1 MASKVL
7 ILLPDGVGLRNFVFT
22 QFPEFFKHHNL
33 ELKFWNATD
42 YDLAQHALKSIELKG
57 NAHFKTDLY
66 KRARKEI
73 EIKTFVKNFDNDIFN
88 QYLFKTRPSGFKS
101 LTKHIWL
108 KLIIHKYKNSLHRLR
123 EKIVSQ
129 ERQTSYYKNCMI
141 HLQSEQPKMIFCT
154 NQRPAQAI
162 APILAAQDLG
172 VPTATF
178 IFSWDNLPKAT
189 MVIETDYYFV
199 WSDFMAKQLLE
210 YYPYIEGKQII
221 VTGSPQFELHSNP
234 KYNISKTEFCK
245 KFNLPKDKKYIC
257 FSGDDI
263 TTSPHDPDYLNDV
276 CEAIKLLNSK
286 GFNFAVIFR
295 PCPVDFSDR
304 YDKVLE
310 KHKKLV
316 YCLRPKW
323 KPQGL
328 GWNSVMPT
336 PEDQALLYN
345 TIAHSELI
353 INLGSSMVFDAA
365 CHGKACVFINY
376 NPDVNELKKDV
387 KLVYKYIHF
396 QSMPSKDAVIWLNS
410 KAEIAEKLLEGLQN
424 PFPYIEQ
431 AKKWFSIIC
440 KQPEN
445 SASERIVNALKSCL

>member
-22 QFPEFFKHHNL
+22 NFFQFIENHNL
-33 ELKFWNATD
+33 ELKFWNATE
-42 YDLAQHALKSIELKG
+42 YNLAQHALKSIELKG
-57 NAHFKTDLY
+57 KAHFKTTLL
-66 KRARKEI
+66 KKARKEI
-73 EIKTFVKNFDNDIFN
+73 ELQQFSQRFDNNIYKS
-88 QYLFKTRPSGFKS
+88 YLFKSKPKN
-101 LTKHIWL
+101 LKALIKNIWY
-108 KLIIHKYKNSLHRLR
+108 KIIILRYKDNLEGLR
-123 EKIVSQ
+123 ERIKHQ
-129 ERQTSYYKNCMI
+129 ERKTEYYKTCLNQLKKEMPNV
-141 HLQSEQPKMIFCT
+141 LFST

-172 VPTATF
+172 IPTATF

-210 YYPYIEGKQII
+210 YYPYVESQQII

-245 KFNLPKDKKYIC
+245 KFNLPKSKKYIC

-286 GFNFAVIFR
+286 GFNYAIIFR

-310 KHKKLV
+310 KHKNLV
-316 YCLRPKW
+316 YCLRPIW
-323 KPQGL
+323 TPGGL

-345 TIAHSELI
+345 TIAHSELV

-365 CHGKACVFINY
+365 CHGKACAYINY
-376 NPDVNELKKDV
+376 NPNVNELKKDV

-410 KAEIAEKLLEGLQN
+410 KAEIAEKLLEGLKN